1 MAKTNVSPLPK
12 RQSEVVKLTAPRIER
27 MAPRAKAYHVKDA
40 DQPGLQI
47 RITPNGAKSFIWY
60 RKVNGKPR
68 RITLGA
74 YPALTAADARNAARK
89 LEAQR
94 ADGQDPA
101 EIRSAA
107 RAANVTLEVLRNSW
121 RDVEGKYLRS
131 VKDLDAMWD
140 RWTGQRLRAQT
151 VSTLTPR
158 QLEGAIQ
165 RVRNQGK
172 ATTANRLL
180 AHWRALLNYAI
191 RQQVVTTNP
200 MAGIRAT
207 AERPRARVLSNDER
221 GRLLQALEHQ
231 PQPWRSYFKLLIWT
245 GQRRGAV
252 EAMRWEDLDLAAGRW
267 VVPSW
272 ASKNKSEMAV
282 ALLSQSVDALGDLP
296 QISEWVFPSTGASGH
311 IEEPRKAWARLCK
324 QADID
329 GVRIHDLRRT
339 VGTALAVAGVSAHGI
354 KAALG
359 HKSLQSAQAYVHLD
373 TEAARAALERGTAGW
388 GK

>member
-1 MAKTNVSPLPK
+1 MTKANVSPLPK
-12 RQSEVVKLTAPRIER
+12 RQSAVARLTAPRIER
-27 MAPRAKAYHVKDA
+27 MAPRAKTYYVKDSE
-40 DQPGLQI
+40 QPGLQL
-47 RITPNGAKSFIWY
+47 RITAKGAKSFVWY

-107 RAANVTLEVLRNSW
+107 RAANVTLDALRKSW
-121 RDVEGKYLRS
+121 RQAEGMHLRS
-131 VKDLDAMWD
+131 VNDLDALWD
-140 RWTGQRLRAQT
+140 RWISQRLRAQA
-151 VSTLTPR
+151 VSALTPQ

-172 ATTANRLL
+172 ATTGNRLL
-180 AHWRALLNYAI
+180 AHLRGLLNYAM
-191 RQQVVTTNP
+191 RQQVLATNP

-207 AERPRARVLSNDER
+207 TERPRTRVLSNGELD
-221 GRLLQALEHQ
+221 RLLQAIPQ
-231 PQPWRSYFKLLIWT
+231 QTQPWCSYFKLLIWT

-252 EAMRWEDLDLAAGRW
+252 QAMRWADLDLDAGRW
-267 VVPSW
+267 VIPGW
-272 ASKNKSEMAV
+272 ASKNKSELAV
-282 ALLSQSVDALGDLP
+282 ALLPQSVDALSGLP
-296 QISEWVFPSTGASGH
+296 QISEWVFPSASASGH
-311 IEEPRKAWARLCK
+311 IEEPRKAWALLCK
-324 QADID
+324 QAGIE

-373 TEAARAALERGTAGW
+373 TDAARAALERGTAGW
-388 GK
+388 QK